1 MLAHAVFDPIFEP
14 LSRASGD
21 ATEEN
26 HKNPPWFRLRICL
39 HRRRSLTRHQP
50 LPSWLLA
57 NASDALRWA
66 RSELTSCS
74 SPWEDF
80 PPTAVLG
87 AMVMKQG
94 RIGQSHELIIAVD
107 AQRTRNV
114 GELESRS
121 AEPNQ

>member
-1 MLAHAVFDPIFEP
+1 
-14 LSRASGD
+14 
-21 ATEEN
+21 
-26 HKNPPWFRLRICL
+26 
-39 HRRRSLTRHQP
+39 
-50 LPSWLLA
+50 LA

-107 AQRTRNV
+107 ALRTRNV

-121 AEPNQ
+121 AEPNRVKPCI